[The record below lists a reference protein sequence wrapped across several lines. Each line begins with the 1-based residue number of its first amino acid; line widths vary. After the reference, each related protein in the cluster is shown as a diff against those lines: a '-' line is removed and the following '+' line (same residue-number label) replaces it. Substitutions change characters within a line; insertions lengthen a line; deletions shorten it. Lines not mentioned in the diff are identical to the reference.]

1 MKKMKIIRA
10 SSNVVGVG
18 RQTRSW
24 AGNFLVAMVLT
35 LSGAVLALPLVY
47 AIVNAFKPFDELFIF
62 PPRMYVVNPTWDNFI
77 DLMAMCSNTWVPFTK
92 YLFNSLFTT
101 VVTVVLT
108 LAVCLMGAYAIEKV
122 RMRGSRLFGT
132 MVVYALM
139 FSPPAAQIPIYM
151 VVAKSGML
159 DTYWALIIPSLA
171 TPMYF
176 FLLRQFISQI
186 PEVLLESARLDGA
199 SEYRILV
206 SLIIPTV
213 KPALATVTVFAFIA
227 NWNNSGG
234 SAIYIT
240 DQAMKTLPYALSTIT
255 TGGLARAGAAAAA
268 SLLITLPTILVYLLM
283 QAQVMKTM
291 VFAGIKG

>member
-1 MKKMKIIRA
+1 MPAIAKQLRRGLKKITPGWVTVDVLMIA
-10 SSNVVGVG
+10 LAVV
-18 RQTRSW
+18 T
-24 AGNFLVAMVLT
+24 
-35 LSGAVLALPLVY
+35 ALPLIDMV
-47 AIVNAFKPFDELFIF
+47 VTAFKPIEELLLF
-62 PPRMYVVNPTWDNFI
+62 PPRFFVKRPVLTNFS
-77 DLMAMCSNTWVPFTK
+77 DLFETLDSQTVPFTR

-139 FSPPAAQIPIYM
+139 FSPPAAQFPIYM

>member
-101 VVTVVLT
+101 IVTTVAMVIISAMCAYP
-108 LAVCLMGAYAIEKV
+108 LAKNKFPGNKAIFNTIV
-122 RMRGSRLFGT
+122 TALLF
-132 MVVYALM
+132 V
-139 FSPPAAQIPIYM
+139 PAVTFLPQYLVI
-151 VVAKSGML
+151 AKLHMI
-159 DTYWALIIPSLA
+159 DTYWALILPTLGTTLGVFLMKQFMEPIPNA
-171 TPMYF
+171 
-176 FLLRQFISQI
+176 
-186 PEVLLESARLDGA
+186 LLEAARIDGC
-199 SEYRILV
+199 SEFRILFQIV
-206 SLIIPTV
+206 MPNV
-213 KPALATVTVFAFIA
+213 KPAWVTLVIFTFQSV
-227 NWNNSGG
+227 WNN
-234 SAIYIT
+234 T
-240 DQAMKTLPYALSTIT
+240 
-255 TGGLARAGAAAAA
+255 GAAQFVSRRICARCPSCCPRSCPPAR
-268 SLLITLPTILVYLLM
+268 SPV
-283 QAQVMKTM
+283 QAW
-291 VFAGIKG
+291 APPLRWC

>member
-1 MKKMKIIRA
+1 MSTIAKRLRRGLKKITFGW
-10 SSNVVGVG
+10 VVVYAFMI
-18 RQTRSW
+18 TL
-24 AGNFLVAMVLT
+24 ALVM
-35 LSGAVLALPLVY
+35 ALPLIYMV
-47 AIVNAFKPFDELFIF
+47 VTAFKPIEELLLF
-62 PPRMYVVNPTWDNFI
+62 PPRFFVKRPVLSNFG
-77 DLMAMCSNTWVPFTK
+77 DLFQTLDSQTVPFTR

-101 VVTVVLT
+101 VVSVFLT
-108 LAVCLMGAYAIEKV
+108 LIICVMGAYAIDKV
-122 RMRGSRLFGT
+122 RMRGSKLFGT

-139 FSPPAAQIPIYM
+139 FSAPAAQIPIYM

-159 DTYWALIIPSLA
+159 DTYWALIVPSLA

-199 SEYRILV
+199 SEYRILF
-206 SLIIPTV
+206 SLIIPMV

-283 QAQVMKTM
+283 QSQVMKTM

>member
-1 MKKMKIIRA
+1 MVYAFMITLA
-10 SSNVVGVG
+10 VV
-18 RQTRSW
+18 
-24 AGNFLVAMVLT
+24 M
-35 LSGAVLALPLVY
+35 ALPLIYMV
-47 AIVNAFKPFDELFIF
+47 VTAFKPIEELLLF
-62 PPRMYVVNPTWDNFI
+62 PPRFFVKRPVLSNFS
-77 DLMAMCSNTWVPFTK
+77 DLFQTLDGQTVPFTR

-101 VVTVVLT
+101 IVSVLLT
-108 LAVCLMGAYAIEKV
+108 LIICVMGAYAIDKV
-122 RMRGSRLFGT
+122 RMRGSKLFGS

-139 FSPPAAQIPIYM
+139 FSAPAAQIPIYM
-151 VVAKSGML
+151 VVARIGMM
-159 DTYWALIIPSLA
+159 DTYWALIVPTLA

-199 SEYRILV
+199 SECRILF
-206 SLIIPTV
+206 SLIVPMV

>member
-1 MKKMKIIRA
+1 MSTLVKRLRRSLKKVTPGWVTVYTFMI
-10 SSNVVGVG
+10 
-18 RQTRSW
+18 
-24 AGNFLVAMVLT
+24 
-35 LSGAVLALPLVY
+35 VLALVMALPLIYMV
-47 AIVNAFKPFDELFIF
+47 VTAFKPIEELLLF
-62 PPRMYVVNPTWDNFI
+62 PPRFFVKHPVLTNFS
-77 DLMAMCSNTWVPFTK
+77 DLFETLDSQTVPFTR

-108 LAVCLMGAYAIEKV
+108 LAVCVMGAYAIEKV
-122 RMRGSRLFGT
+122 RMRGSSLFGT
-132 MVVYALM
+132 VVVYALM

-151 VVAKSGML
+151 VVAQTGML

-176 FLLRQFISQI
+176 FLLRQFISQL

-199 SEYRILV
+199 SEYRILG
-206 SLIIPTV
+206 SLIIPMV

-255 TGGLARAGAAAAA
+255 SGGLARAGAAAAA
-268 SLLITLPTILVYLLM
+268 SLLITFPTILVYLLM

>member
-1 MKKMKIIRA
+1 
-10 SSNVVGVG
+10 
-18 RQTRSW
+18 
-24 AGNFLVAMVLT
+24 
-35 LSGAVLALPLVY
+35 
-47 AIVNAFKPFDELFIF
+47 
-62 PPRMYVVNPTWDNFI
+62 
-77 DLMAMCSNTWVPFTK
+77 
-92 YLFNSLFTT
+92 
-101 VVTVVLT
+101 
-108 LAVCLMGAYAIEKV
+108 
-122 RMRGSRLFGT
+122 
-132 MVVYALM
+132 
-139 FSPPAAQIPIYM
+139 M
-151 VVAKSGML
+151 VVAQTGML

-176 FLLRQFISQI
+176 FLLRQFISQL

-199 SEYRILV
+199 SEYRILG
-206 SLIIPTV
+206 SLIIPMV

-255 TGGLARAGAAAAA
+255 SGGLARAGAAAAA
-268 SLLITLPTILVYLLM
+268 SLLITFPTILVYLLM

>member
-1 MKKMKIIRA
+1 MPAIAKQLRRGLKKITPGWVTVYVLMIA
-10 SSNVVGVG
+10 LAVV
-18 RQTRSW
+18 T
-24 AGNFLVAMVLT
+24 
-35 LSGAVLALPLVY
+35 ALPLIYMV
-47 AIVNAFKPFDELFIF
+47 VTAFKPIEELLLF
-62 PPRMYVVNPTWDNFI
+62 PPRFFVKRPVLTNFS
-77 DLMAMCSNTWVPFTK
+77 DLFETLDSQTVPFTR

>member
-1 MKKMKIIRA
+1 MI
-10 SSNVVGVG
+10 
-18 RQTRSW
+18 
-24 AGNFLVAMVLT
+24 
-35 LSGAVLALPLVY
+35 VLALVMALPLIYMV
-47 AIVNAFKPFDELFIF
+47 VTAFKPIEELLLF
-62 PPRMYVVNPTWDNFI
+62 PPRFFVKHPVLTNFS
-77 DLMAMCSNTWVPFTK
+77 DLFETLDSQTVPFTR

-108 LAVCLMGAYAIEKV
+108 LAVCVMGAYAIEKV
-122 RMRGSRLFGT
+122 RMRGSSLFGT
-132 MVVYALM
+132 VVVYALM

-151 VVAKSGML
+151 VVAQTGML

-176 FLLRQFISQI
+176 FLLRQFISQL

-199 SEYRILV
+199 SEYRILG
-206 SLIIPTV
+206 SLIIPMV

-255 TGGLARAGAAAAA
+255 SGGLARAGAAAAA
-268 SLLITLPTILVYLLM
+268 SLLITFPTILVYLLM